1 MGGKRRWRM
10 VEEDGKKRQRNRPS
24 ILLWSEHPQ
33 SRRVLCLYLNWLDT
47 LVFSGMWYSVAK
59 TEKHMHQKNGNTL
72 ETPSFVAVVLSNYW
86 VCGNFPVGK
95 GSQSRTPFRV
105 RE

>member
-33 SRRVLCLYLNWLDT
+33 SRRVLRLHLNWLDT

-59 TEKHMHQKNGNTL
+59 NRRAHAPKRKKRKH
-72 ETPSFVAVVLSNYW
+72 S
-86 VCGNFPVGK
+86 
-95 GSQSRTPFRV
+95 
-105 RE
+105 